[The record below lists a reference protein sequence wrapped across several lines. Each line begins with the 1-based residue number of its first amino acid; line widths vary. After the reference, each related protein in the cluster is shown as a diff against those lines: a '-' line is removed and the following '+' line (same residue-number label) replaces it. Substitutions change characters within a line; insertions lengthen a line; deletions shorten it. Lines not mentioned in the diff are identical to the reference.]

1 MRRLHSDRRDDP
13 EVGGSMTAQQVSDE
27 MLEAAVREY
36 AAASDMDRGSRML
49 AALEAALRHAADA
62 PAAVELDRLRRWK
75 AEASVVLIGWERVHE
90 ALGRPGIGQVK
101 SEAVLAEVERLRKYA
116 PSPEMEA
123 VLDRSS
129 FGTDEAETARESVSP
144 DSGRAVVRMAEL
156 MRERD
161 FRATQVDEIE
171 SVLEMVKDRLDEFTY
186 DELSS
191 IVSDAPSDDH
201 GDTIRSP
208 LRRERDEARTALGA
222 VAALADEWEAA
233 TDDGEWQ
240 DRLRAVL
247 APVSGAVEVE
257 HVLRPD
263 HAEVMADL
271 TARAHAATSPGQ
283 AFYLAALAVHYAR
296 GETFP
301 VDSAYAGIVRARR
314 IVEDISGVGIKDHA
328 LYGPDAVAK
337 PDDSHDLSA
346 ARKSLIEAVARRL
359 CRLDGVWDE
368 DDILP
373 ASYGE
378 NIPAWDEYTGRAY
391 EVLDEVDES
400 QWLAD
405 RVGVHVVP
413 VAKHEQE
420 VAAKAWALAFARL
433 HRPNYVTEE
442 IGPLPLHWR
451 TRVKCDGDDC
461 GFYAEDDSWYV
472 ALDRHSQHVADMLT
486 ANLAARTQDADPDT
500 HEQGDRR

>member
-1 MRRLHSDRRDDP
+1 MPDLDLNAIKARDALAAPGPWYADRGLGSFEHRIHGQDGSRVMSAEDVDP
-13 EVGGSMTAQQVSDE
+13 ES
-27 MLEAAVREY
+27 
-36 AAASDMDRGSRML
+36 
-49 AALEAALRHAADA
+49 AALNADFLAHARTDVPAL
-62 PAAVELDRLRRWK
+62 V
-75 AEASVVLIGWERVHE
+75 
-90 ALGRPGIGQVK
+90 
-101 SEAVLAEVERLRKYA
+101 AEVERLRGY
-116 PSPEMEA
+116 
-123 VLDRSS
+123 L
-129 FGTDEAETARESVSP
+129 
-144 DSGRAVVRMAEL
+144 
-156 MRERD
+156 
-161 FRATQVDEIE
+161 
-171 SVLEMVKDRLDEFTY
+171 
-186 DELSS
+186 
-191 IVSDAPSDDH
+191 DDH
-201 GDTIRSP
+201 GYLATQ
-208 LRRERDEARTALGA
+208 RENARLTAALGA

-240 DRLRAVL
+240 DRLRAAL

-271 TARAHAATSPGQ
+271 TARAHAAKSPGQ

-328 LYGPDAVAK
+328 VYGPDAVAK

-368 DDILP
+368 NEILP
-373 ASYGE
+373 PSYGQ

-400 QWLAD
+400 QWLAG
-405 RVGVHVVP
+405 RVSADVPP

-420 VAAKAWALAFARL
+420 VRADEREKIAQAIEAKARSWTHGYEEQVFVDAAIIAR
-433 HRPNYVTEE
+433 
-442 IGPLPLHWR
+442 
-451 TRVKCDGDDC
+451 
-461 GFYAEDDSWYV
+461 
-472 ALDRHSQHVADMLT
+472 
-486 ANLAARTQDADPDT
+486 
-500 HEQGDRR
+500 QGGLS